1 MRKNLY
7 LLLFLVFVLFSVL
20 PTGTAD
26 SSFGFVTI
34 AKEGDFIDI
43 DAETIKFLFKV
54 PAGTD
59 VTFLLGES
67 PETLKPVKSIRNYD
81 HKTGCG
87 LATCKQGRNTIT
99 RFKQQTAGRV
109 KPVKCSLLLN

>member
-43 DAETIKFLFKV
+43 DA
-54 PAGTD
+54 
-59 VTFLLGES
+59 
-67 PETLKPVKSIRNYD
+67 
-81 HKTGCG
+81 
-87 LATCKQGRNTIT
+87 
-99 RFKQQTAGRV
+99 
-109 KPVKCSLLLN
+109 